1 MMLMEARVVV
11 PLGALIIKCVAALL
25 KTLIEVD
32 VPLIEDAAESVAVM
46 VVLAIIFSVAEKAP
60 VPFVSVELG
69 GKTAC
74 RSVLEK
80 RVVPE

>member
-1 MMLMEARVVV
+1 MKLREARVVV

-25 KTLIEVD
+25 MTLIEVD
-32 VPLIEDAAESVAVM
+32 APLIEDAAESVAVM
-46 VVLAIIFSVAEKAP
+46 VVLAIIFSVAEKVPA
-60 VPFVSVELG
+60 PFVSVELG

-80 RVVPE
+80 CVVPE

>member
-1 MMLMEARVVV
+1 MEARVVV
-11 PLGALIIKCVAALL
+11 PLGVLITKCVAALL

-32 VPLIEDAAESVAVM
+32 APLIEDAAESVAVM
-46 VVLAIIFSVAEKAP
+46 VVLAIVFSVAEKAP

-80 RVVPE
+80 CVIPE